1 MKKHIFI
8 CLLIVIVLIFSG
20 CSVSSINNM
29 IQNQIE
35 DMNPVV
41 SLKPNEA
48 LPNEEIPE
56 ELQGGKDKNEELN
69 TSETSQNMNEDG
81 IIYATRGENKIAIE
95 LKGIGETYAE
105 LVKYKDDTGR
115 ETSNGKEGVY
125 YTLNSIEVFENY
137 RDANLSDEGKLLNND
152 AYFAQNQFIL
162 LEITANYIAPE
173 GGEKRIKVS
182 PYLMASYVYEKMPD
196 DFLTRV
202 GVENLEPIDAWFSDP
217 PKEGDPELDPVHD
230 KNCFM
235 INDGESFTFKF
246 GLLAGK
252 EFVNNGNV
260 FLRVGYLSDNTKNA
274 VHQYFELFPNE
285 NYDWALTKEEAMF
298 DAGKA
303 IALENDLYK
312 SAKNI
317 RIYTPDDMAVIK
329 NIGDSLPSFSAYK
342 YENKQDVEY
351 LGVNGIYVTL
361 DNVTV
366 YSSLDESGL
375 TFEDLL
381 PGIREYFELDYGFAA
396 EMKDGYNENYFIIAD
411 ITVEYQIYNNCP
423 NEVEFYSPCSMHI
436 LPEKMT
442 ERQENLD
449 AFKNSY
455 PSIDYYTCE
464 IGEDGYPI
472 IKLKKGEKY
481 SYSIGIKAGKEY
493 VENDN
498 VYMCV
503 GGYSYDIEN
512 SVYHLFDLLS

>member
-56 ELQGGKDKNEELN
+56 ELQGGKDENEDLN

-246 GLLAGK
+246 GLLAG
-252 EFVNNGNV
+252 
-260 FLRVGYLSDNTKNA
+260 
-274 VHQYFELFPNE
+274 
-285 NYDWALTKEEAMF
+285 
-298 DAGKA
+298 
-303 IALENDLYK
+303 
-312 SAKNI
+312 
-317 RIYTPDDMAVIK
+317 
-329 NIGDSLPSFSAYK
+329 
-342 YENKQDVEY
+342 
-351 LGVNGIYVTL
+351 
-361 DNVTV
+361 
-366 YSSLDESGL
+366 
-375 TFEDLL
+375 
-381 PGIREYFELDYGFAA
+381 
-396 EMKDGYNENYFIIAD
+396 
-411 ITVEYQIYNNCP
+411 
-423 NEVEFYSPCSMHI
+423 
-436 LPEKMT
+436 
-442 ERQENLD
+442 
-449 AFKNSY
+449 
-455 PSIDYYTCE
+455 
-464 IGEDGYPI
+464 
-472 IKLKKGEKY
+472 
-481 SYSIGIKAGKEY
+481 
-493 VENDN
+493 
-498 VYMCV
+498 
-503 GGYSYDIEN
+503 
-512 SVYHLFDLLS
+512 